1 MIAFEKFILDNG
13 LRIIVHRDTSTPMV
27 AVNLLYD
34 VGARDENPAKT
45 GFAHLF
51 EHLMFEGSVNI
62 PEFDRPLQMA
72 GGSNNAFTS
81 NDITNYYESIPA
93 QNLEIPLWLES
104 DRMLSL
110 DFSEEKLALQKKVV
124 IEEFKQR
131 YLNQPYGDIWLLS
144 RDLSY
149 RTHPYRWPTIGKE
162 ISHIESATLQDV
174 KDFFFS
180 HYAPNNCILVVA
192 GNVEVQEALENVRK
206 WFGDIPRRNVPVR
219 NLPQEPVQEYQRRMQ
234 VERPVPSDA
243 LMLNFHMAQRNSRE
257 FLALDLL
264 SDILSSG
271 RSSRLYHRLVKEKPI
286 FTEIGSYVTGSI
298 DPGQF
303 IIFGKL
309 DKKYT
314 IADGEEAVW
323 ELLDEVRSVP
333 VSEEELEKV
342 KNKIETNERFGLQN
356 VLNTA
361 MKLAYAEL
369 LGDADMVN
377 TELEQYRSIT
387 AADILSFA
395 QQKLTVNNSS
405 IIEYKANA

>member
-13 LRIIVHRDTSTPMV
+13 LRIIIHRDTSTPMV

-124 IEEFKQR
+124 TEEFKQR

-149 RTHPYRWPTIGKE
+149 HTHPYRWPTIGKE

-174 KDFFFS
+174 RDFFFS

-192 GNVEVQEALENVRK
+192 GNVEVEEALEKVRK

-219 NLPQEPVQEYQRRMQ
+219 NLPQEPVQDQQRRIQ

-243 LMLNFHMAQRNSRE
+243 LMLNFHMAKRNSRE

-314 IADGEEAVW
+314 IADGEKAVW
-323 ELLDEVRSVP
+323 ELLDEICSVP

-387 AADILSFA
+387 SGEILGFA
-395 QQKLTVNNSS
+395 RQRLTMNNSS